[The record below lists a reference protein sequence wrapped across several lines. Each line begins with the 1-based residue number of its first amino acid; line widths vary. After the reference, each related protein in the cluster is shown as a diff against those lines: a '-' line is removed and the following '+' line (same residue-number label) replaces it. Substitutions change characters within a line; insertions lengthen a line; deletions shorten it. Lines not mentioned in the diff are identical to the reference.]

1 MNKIEKLLH
10 QQSLIAKQLADARK
24 EEAQA
29 KKAALASLT
38 ASRKAAVLRAAE
50 QAGLLQIDPARLL
63 LEFQKIVQSLGDMPR
78 ETAST
83 STTDQTDE
91 GKL

>member
-10 QQSLIAKQLADARK
+10 QQALIAQQLAGARK
-24 EEAQA
+24 EETQA

-50 QAGLLQIDPARLL
+50 QAGLLQIDPSRLL
-63 LEFQKIVQSLGDMPR
+63 LEFQKIAQSLGNVSYEP
-78 ETAST
+78 ALT
-83 STTDQTDE
+83 SATNQTSKGE
-91 GKL
+91 L